1 MFENVWTTIITLF
14 WLVLLPG
21 VLFIVS
27 LVLAIYYLSK
37 RNTARRTF
45 ESEFPSDSKVAPK

>member
-14 WLVLLPG
+14 WLVLVPS
-21 VLFIVS
+21 VLFIVT

-37 RNTARRTF
+37 RNAAR
-45 ESEFPSDSKVAPK
+45 EAVEAEASSDSTS